1 MSVSL
6 NNTLSIIKSFG
17 NSNVTLEKRN
27 LVKKYALLEVVSKQK
42 KKPSKLIDSYN
53 LILIKIS

>member
-1 MSVSL
+1 MSVSFKQYTKYNQKL
-6 NNTLSIIKSFG
+6 G
-17 NSNVTLEKRN
+17 NSNVTLEKLN
-27 LVKKYALLEVVSKQK
+27 LVKKYVLLEVVSKQK